1 MAQRI
6 HVTLEDDIDGSDASE
21 TIQFALDG
29 VNYEIDLSD
38 ENAAKL
44 RDSLATWV
52 GHARRVGGR
61 KQQSKASSTR
71 GGGRSDLNAI
81 RDWGRA
87 NGWTVSDRGRV
98 SADLMKAYD
107 AATKS

>member
-1 MAQRI
+1 M
-6 HVTLEDDIDGSDASE
+6 
-21 TIQFALDG
+21 
-29 VNYEIDLSD
+29 NYEIDLSD

-107 AATKS
+107 AATKN

>member
-1 MAQRI
+1 MAQRV
-6 HVTLEDDIDGSDASE
+6 HVILEDDIDGSEASE

-29 VNYEIDLSD
+29 VNYEIDLND

-44 RDSLATWV
+44 RDSLASWV
-52 GHARRVGGR
+52 GHARRVSGR
-61 KQQSKASSTR
+61 KQPAKSTTSR
-71 GGGRSDLNAI
+71 STGRQDLNAI

-87 NGWTVSDRGRV
+87 NGYTVSDRGRV

-107 AATKS
+107 AANKN